1 MGKSTTTSERR
12 ISERVQAKLEARWE
26 GVLTSRT
33 GTVVD
38 VSSTGCF
45 ILTQDDVRPG
55 ELVRLEIILPT
66 GRHIYLWGEVV
77 YAVAEMGFALHFT
90 GTEETERRMLE
101 LLLDYLRVTRSA
113 PPISTNSPLT
123 S

>member
-1 MGKSTTTSERR
+1 MKTTNGERR
-12 ISERVQAKLEARWE
+12 ISGRVQAKLDARWE

-45 ILTQDDVRPG
+45 ILTQDDVKPG

-77 YAVAEMGFALHFT
+77 YGIAEMGFAMRFT
-90 GTEETERRMLE
+90 GTEETERQMLE
-101 LLLDYLRVTRSA
+101 LLLEYLREHSGNPTHTGMNSTLA
-113 PPISTNSPLT
+113 P
-123 S
+123 